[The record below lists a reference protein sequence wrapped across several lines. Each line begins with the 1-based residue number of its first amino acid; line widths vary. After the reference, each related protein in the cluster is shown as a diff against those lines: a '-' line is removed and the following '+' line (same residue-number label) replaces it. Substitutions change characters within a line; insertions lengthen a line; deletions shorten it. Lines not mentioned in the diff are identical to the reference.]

1 MKKPESPISE
11 KEIPHLGRAASD
23 MGYSNVDEYM
33 ANLYQRITRYA
44 IECEKY
50 NEQEAGKEK

>member
-11 KEIPHLGRAASD
+11 KEIPHLGRAARD

-50 NEQEAGKEK
+50 NEQEAEKE

>member
-33 ANLYQRITRYA
+33 ADLYQRITRYA

-50 NEQEAGKEK
+50 NKQEAEKE